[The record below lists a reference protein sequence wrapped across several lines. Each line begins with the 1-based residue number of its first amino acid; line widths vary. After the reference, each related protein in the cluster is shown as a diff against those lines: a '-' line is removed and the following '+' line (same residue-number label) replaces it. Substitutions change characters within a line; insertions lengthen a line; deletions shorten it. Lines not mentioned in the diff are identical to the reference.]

1 MTKYR
6 FQKQINMYKFNFL
19 LLFPILL
26 LFSCSKE
33 EVTVGNGGGTPP
45 VPPVVDTSG
54 YSFLALGDSYTFGSG
69 LLEEQS
75 WPFQLVDRLET
86 LDVKITDLDVIASS
100 GWNTDYLL
108 DQINQQ
114 QPTIHDLVSLQIG
127 VNDQF
132 QGRTFEM
139 FQAGFDQLLT
149 KAIELAGG
157 RENVMVVSIPDYG
170 VTPFGGNDSEQI
182 GEELDEF
189 NAYILQQCLLEDI
202 PFIDVTQ
209 ISRDLGDGENA
220 LAPDN
225 LHPSE
230 AQYTQWVYQ
239 IWPVAKEILED

>member
-1 MTKYR
+1 MRITKYNL
-6 FQKQINMYKFNFL
+6 FFF
-19 LLFPILL
+19 FPIFL

-33 EVTVGNGGGTPP
+33 DLPSNDAPP
-45 VPPVVDTSG
+45 APPVVDTMG

-86 LDVKITDLDVIASS
+86 LDVTINDLDVIASS
-100 GWNTDYLL
+100 GWNTNVLI

-114 QPTIHDLVSLQIG
+114 QPIQHDLVSLQIG

-139 FQAGFDQLLT
+139 FTAGFDELLLM
-149 KAIELAGG
+149 AIDLAGG
-157 RENVMVVSIPDYG
+157 KEHVMVISIPDYG
-170 VTPFGGNDSEQI
+170 VTPI
-182 GEELDEF
+182 GMNNAAVIAEELDAF
-189 NAYILQQCLLEDI
+189 NAYIEQQCLAEAI
-202 PFIDVTQ
+202 PFIDVTT
-209 ISRDLGDGENA
+209 ISRDLGAGENA

-230 AQYTQWVYQ
+230 AQYTQWVYK
-239 IWPVAKEILED
+239 IWPVAKEILEN